1 MANAKTQE
9 IFVSRKIREHEVFQT
24 RGNSKI
30 SLTLKADAP
39 IESRRIFA
47 AIQRF
52 RRRRRA
58 FLSQSRDGGDRS
70 RGQFAA
76 RLIRSRA
83 GRNPIRRDW

>member
-1 MANAKTQE
+1 MKKQKVFAG
-9 IFVSRKIREHEVFQT
+9 RKICLYETFQT

-30 SLTLKADAP
+30 SLTLKADAL
-39 IESRRIFA
+39 IESRHTSP
-47 AIQRF
+47 RF
-52 RRRRRA
+52 KDSDDDAA
-58 FLSQSRDGGDRS
+58 FLSQSRDRGDRS